1 MDEEASGVDDEPLHL
16 GADLESEPGEDP
28 QSVTVVDDEPIPQ
41 DVYDRALFDAQQAI
55 SQDVSLQLPWESGV
69 FGAIFGGEMF
79 PLPSPSDVM
88 PQQSIPE
95 TSDDLIEQIVQP
107 HRVTASANRSA
118 DVPVHTRVMTDIT
131 DVDAVKEEEQLWELA
146 VSKWHFIFAT
156 TNWSG
161 VIGDRLMNL
170 LCRDDPW
177 TECRLVIRDVLG
189 TKSPRTAIKR
199 ADTLRK
205 FFRWVI
211 SCDCSPWPIYS
222 SRVLAY
228 LSKEGGNPAA
238 SSGMALLEAF
248 RFAHFVMGI
257 EIGHD
262 VMADPQI
269 LGRVKRLGVQ
279 RSEVQQARP
288 LLCSEVAAMEK
299 FMQSSKSVGDS
310 YIVGCCLFAIFSRSR
325 WSDMKYM
332 YKIQVDRYIV
342 DKQPFGFVEGTT
354 RFHKT
359 STSMERK
366 TRYMPL
372 VCPLLG
378 VTGIEWVPLWMDAAV
393 QLGFDFDA
401 VPVGALCRAI
411 GRDGKLTKRHCTTTE
426 VTNFL
431 NRFLNTD
438 DSNRATSHCL
448 KETSLSWS
456 AKWGTPEDARTLLGH
471 HELAASGKSK
481 SLATYSRDMLSR
493 PLQFYVHMLEQIRKD
508 AFRPDMSRSGWMSSF
523 VSSSAA
529 PEIPRHQQ
537 QRPVQTPS
545 VKSVV
550 PSPSHSFDLGDG
562 NGNQESEY
570 ESINEQAQE
579 ELDSI
584 FKSAGI
590 GLSANTAGLDSPIPG
605 PEQAEQDNHEEE
617 LESVESSSTS
627 SSSSDDDMLEEAMH
641 EKLTKHSEL
650 DIAEPLFQNKRS
662 RVLHRPGDSETV
674 LMRGVKVSDRF
685 QFLERGSVFKWPRCG
700 KCFKGEVLSTS
711 SQVADALAAMAA
723 KRRKVDE

>member
-1 MDEEASGVDDEPLHL
+1 MEEESPGVDDVPLQV
-16 GADLESEPGEDP
+16 GADASLEPGRDP
-28 QSVTVVDDEPIPQ
+28 QSVTVVDDLPIPQ
-41 DVYDRALFDAQQAI
+41 DVYDRALFDAQQSI

-69 FGAIFGGEMF
+69 FGAIFGNDLF
-79 PLPSPSDVM
+79 SLPSPSDVM

-95 TSDDLIEQIVQP
+95 TPDELIEQIIRPQ
-107 HRVTASANRSA
+107 RVAASVNRSA
-118 DVPVHTRVMTDIT
+118 EVPVHTRVMTDIS
-131 DVDAVKEEEQLWELA
+131 DIDAVREEEQLWELA

-170 LCRDDPW
+170 LCREDPW

-189 TKSPRTAIKR
+189 IKSPRTAIKR

-205 FFRWVI
+205 FFKWVI
-211 SCDCSPWPIYS
+211 SRDCSPWPIFS
-222 SRVLAY
+222 SRVLTY

-238 SSGMALLEAF
+238 STGIALLEAF

-279 RSEVQQARP
+279 RSEVRQARP
-288 LLCSEVAAMEK
+288 LLCSEVATLEK

-332 YKIQVDRYIV
+332 YKIHVDRYIV

-354 RFHKT
+354 KFHKT

-372 VCPLLG
+372 VCPVLG
-378 VTGIEWVPLWMDAAV
+378 ITGIEWVPLWMDAAV

-411 GRDGKLTKRHCTTTE
+411 GRDGKVIKRHCTTTE
-426 VTNFL
+426 ATDFL

-438 DSNRATSHCL
+438 ESNRVTSHSL

-456 AKWGTPEDARTLLGH
+456 AKWGIPEDARTLLGH
-471 HELAASGKSK
+471 HELAANGKSK

-493 PLQFYVHMLEQIRKD
+493 PLQFYMSMLAHIRKD
-508 AFRPDMSRSGWMSSF
+508 LFRPDMSRSGWMSSF
-523 VSSSAA
+523 SHAA
-529 PEIPRHQQ
+529 AVPEIPRHQTPM
-537 QRPVQTPS
+537 PVRSPS
-545 VKSVV
+545 VGCVV
-550 PSPSHSFDLGDG
+550 PSPSHDSDLLDG
-562 NGNQESEY
+562 NNTRDFE
-570 ESINEQAQE
+570 NEFNE
-579 ELDSI
+579 EQGQDELASI

-590 GLSANTAGLDSPIPG
+590 EFPSETAGPDSPFLDFASVPG
-605 PEQAEQDNHEEE
+605 PGETEKDNFEEE
-617 LESVESSSTS
+617 LESVGSSSTS
-627 SSSSDDDMLEEAMH
+627 SSSSDDDMIEEAMH
-641 EKLTKHSEL
+641 EKLVEEHEPL
-650 DIAEPLFQNKRS
+650 DIAEPLFQNKKS
-662 RVLHRPGDSETV
+662 RVLHRPSESEAT
-674 LMRGVKVSDRF
+674 LLCGVKVSDRF
-685 QFLERGSVFKWPRCG
+685 QYLERGF
-700 KCFKGEVLSTS
+700 
-711 SQVADALAAMAA
+711 QVA
-723 KRRKVDE
+723 KVW